1 MSEEKT
7 SAVRITQG
15 DIYKK
20 QLEHGDILIK
30 VLQKLD
36 HLDDVPERL
45 REVELTLARLFW
57 IERIAYAGLGAAII
71 SMIGL
76 FTTTIGAF

>member
-1 MSEEKT
+1 MSDEKT
-7 SAVRITQG
+7 TSVRITQG

-76 FTTTIGAF
+76 FTTSIGAF

>member
-1 MSEEKT
+1 MADETT
-7 SAVRITQG
+7 SFSITQAH
-15 DIYKK
+15 IYKK

-76 FTTTIGAF
+76 FTTSIGAF

>member
-1 MSEEKT
+1 MADET
-7 SAVRITQG
+7 TGVRVTQA

-20 QLEHGDILIK
+20 QLEHGEILIK

-36 HLDDVPERL
+36 NLDDVPDRL

-57 IERIAYAGLGAAII
+57 VEKIAYAGLGAAIV

-76 FTTTIGAF
+76 ITTTVGAY

>member
-1 MSEEKT
+1 MSEEKA
-7 SAVRITQG
+7 SVRITQG

-36 HLDDVPERL
+36 HLDDVPDRL

-76 FTTTIGAF
+76 ITTTVGAY

>member
-1 MSEEKT
+1 MAEEST
-7 SAVRITQG
+7 SVRITQA

-20 QLEHGDILIK
+20 QLEHGEILVK

-36 HLDDVPERL
+36 NLDDVPDRL

-57 IERIAYAGLGAAII
+57 VEKVAYAGLGAAIV

-76 FTTTIGAF
+76 LTTSIGAF